1 MEKNVLQTI
10 NAMLGDLPKS
20 EQKIGQLV
28 LERPKDVIQMNATQ
42 LAKEAQSS
50 PAGVIR
56 FCHSI
61 GISGFTALKL
71 ALSAQTSQR
80 GELNYTDIDADESLD
95 SIKEKLATN
104 ASVVFSDTNVTLV
117 NQDIDQV
124 TDWIMASPTVF
135 LYGLGASNIV
145 AHDFRQKFTRIGKQV
160 MVSQDQHE
168 LVAAMAIAQKGSLYI
183 GISNSGEKSEGTM
196 LMRMAKELG
205 LKTVSLTKSGENT
218 LAKTADIALH
228 TADTK
233 EALLRSGATIS
244 LLAQLYAIDILF
256 FSYMT
261 KNYDTHV
268 QNLAL
273 SKEATNAIEGFYQE

>member
-1 MEKNVLQTI
+1 MARNVLQTI
-10 NAMLGDLPKS
+10 NEMLKDSPKS

-28 LERPKDVIQMNATQ
+28 LERPKDIIQMNATE
-42 LAKEAQSS
+42 LAKEAKSS

-56 FCHSI
+56 FCRSI

-80 GELNYTDIDADESLD
+80 GDLNYTDIDANEGLD
-95 SIKEKLATN
+95 TIKEKLATN
-104 ASVVFSDTNVTLV
+104 ASVVFADTNVSLL

-124 TDWIMASPTVF
+124 TDWIMASPVVF

-145 AHDFRQKFTRIGKQV
+145 AQDFRQKFTRIGKQV
-160 MVSQDQHE
+160 MVTQDQHE
-168 LVAAMAIAQKGSLYI
+168 LVAAMAIAPKDSLYI
-183 GISNSGEKSEGTM
+183 GISNSGEKAEGT
-196 LMRMAKELG
+196 RVIKMAKELG
-205 LKTVSLTKSGENT
+205 LKTVSLTKAGANT
-218 LAKTADIALH
+218 LANLADIPLH

-244 LLAQLYAIDILF
+244 LLAQLYAIDLLF

-268 QNLAL
+268 QNLAI
-273 SKEATNAIEGFYQE
+273 SKEATNAIDSFYQD

>member
-1 MEKNVLQTI
+1 MANNILQTI
-10 NAMLGDLPKS
+10 NAMLKDLPKS

-28 LERPKDVIQMNATQ
+28 LERPKDVIQMNATE
-42 LAKEAQSS
+42 LAKEANSS

-61 GISGFTALKL
+61 GINGFTALKL

-80 GELNYTDIDADESLD
+80 GDLNYTDIDVDESID
-95 SIKEKLATN
+95 TIKEKLATN

-117 NQDIDQV
+117 NSDVDRV
-124 TDWIMASPTVF
+124 TDWIMASPMVF
-135 LYGLGASNIV
+135 LYGLGASYIV
-145 AHDFRQKFTRIGKQV
+145 AQDFRQKFTRIGKHV
-160 MVSQDQHE
+160 MVTQDQHE
-168 LVAAMAIAQKGSLYI
+168 LVAAMSIAPKGSLYI

-196 LMRMAKELG
+196 VMNMAKNLG
-205 LKTVSLTKSGENT
+205 LKTVSLTKASENT
-218 LAKTADIALH
+218 LASISDIALH
-228 TADTK
+228 TANTK

-256 FSYMT
+256 FTYMT
-261 KNYDTHV
+261 KNYDIHV

-273 SKEATNAIEGFYQE
+273 SKEATNAIEDLYQE

>member
-1 MEKNVLQTI
+1 MARNILQTI
-10 NAMLGDLPKS
+10 NEMLQDLPKS

-28 LERPKDVIQMNATQ
+28 LERPKDVIQMNATD
-42 LAKEAQSS
+42 LAKAAKSS

-80 GELNYTDIDADESLD
+80 GNLNYTDIDADESLD
-95 SIKEKLATN
+95 TIKEKLATN
-104 ASVVFSDTNVTLV
+104 ASVVFADTNVTLV

-124 TDWIMASPTVF
+124 TDWIMASPMVF

-145 AHDFRQKFTRIGKQV
+145 AQDFRQKFTRIGKQI
-160 MVSQDQHE
+160 MVTQDQHE
-168 LVAAMAIAQKGSLYI
+168 LVAAMAIAPKNALYL
-183 GISNSGEKSEGTM
+183 GISNSGEKYEGTVM
-196 LMRMAKELG
+196 MNMAKELG
-205 LKTVSLTKSGENT
+205 LKTVSLTKAGDNT
-218 LAKTADIALH
+218 LAKAADIALH

-244 LLAQLYAIDILF
+244 LLAQLYAIDLLF

-273 SKEATNAIEGFYQE
+273 SKEATNALEGFYEI